1 MEKNVQ
7 ESEAREMVNLEQQE
21 RAIEVAF
28 LSLVNESKRTAELI
42 HSAVSFFRERFGLEA
57 VGVRLQDGNTY
68 PYFETSGFPE
78 EFVRIENSLYAR
90 NEVGQPICDNAG
102 NPIQECMCGSVI
114 CGRSD
119 PSKPFFTARG
129 SFWTNSTTELLA
141 VTTDADRQA
150 RMRNRCNGEGY
161 ESVALIALSVSEE
174 CMGLLQLNDTRKG
187 QFSLEAITLW
197 ERLAGYLAV
206 ALAKARV
213 EEFLLEAYETL
224 LIQSEKLEVQSEEL
238 QKANE
243 ALHESETHFRALAEN
258 SPDIIIRFDRQYRHL
273 YANPAAVESYDIPL
287 DEIIGK
293 TQGELGRTPKNVKS
307 WEEHLENIFVTGKT
321 ETLEYQYL
329 SSQGKKYYFNTK
341 IVPEFAD
348 GKVISVLATSRDITD
363 IREAEAKLKETL
375 DNLENLVEERTAELE
390 TAFNSLKESEKGLAE
405 AQKMSQIGSWDWYL
419 VTDEMYWSDE
429 MYRIFGRTPQKFSSY
444 SEVLTCTHPNDRE
457 HVDYAVKR
465 ALKGESFAIDHRIV
479 LASGEER
486 TVHAQGRVIF
496 DENNNPIRIKGT
508 VQDITERI
516 KSEEKIRNLANI
528 VESSND
534 AIGTISLDGIITS
547 WNKGAEQVYGY
558 SQEEILG
565 KPSPIMAPP
574 HLGNET
580 KKLIER
586 IKQGESI
593 RHYETL
599 RLRKDGKIINVSRT
613 LSPVFDSHGKI
624 TAISF
629 ISRDITERKTIEEKL
644 RESEEKYRNI
654 VETANEGILIIDNEA
669 LITYA
674 NKKLAA
680 MTGHTLEEIIGRPIW
695 NFLSEESKAIVK
707 LNLKNRRLGI
717 DDSYELKLA
726 RKDGSLLWTFI
737 NAKSLFDKDDKFVG
751 SMSML
756 TDITKRKEVEQALA
770 NFEIARE
777 KEIHHRI
784 KNNLQVVSSL
794 LDLQAYK
801 FKGRN
806 DVKDSEIIEAFR
818 ESQSRIKSMA
828 LIHEELYRGGGSGTI
843 NFTAYVDE
851 LADNLLS
858 TYRLGNIDIIL
869 NKNMGKDFFFD
880 METAIPLGIIINEII
895 SNSFK
900 HAFRGR
906 DKGEI
911 RIILHSE
918 EKGDFVNIREE
929 SECEDCKSTNFVL
942 SVSDNGVGIPENLD
956 IADLDSL
963 GLQLVTSLVEQI
975 GGELEIKRN
984 NGTEFT
990 IRFIVTEKN
999 NKASEPVPNN
1009 YSESP
1014 KFHH

>member
-1 MEKNVQ
+1 MYELEKNVQ
-7 ESEAREMVNLEQQE
+7 KSEAWEITNLEQQE
-21 RAIEVAF
+21 REIEVAF

-57 VGVRLQDGNTY
+57 VGVRLQDGNSY

-114 CGRSD
+114 CGRYD
-119 PSKPFFTARG
+119 PSKPFFTVRG
-129 SFWTNSTTELLA
+129 SFWTNSTTELLT

-224 LIQSEKLEVQSEEL
+224 LIQSEKLEAQSEEL

-243 ALHESETHFRALAEN
+243 ALRESETHFRALAEN
-258 SPDIIIRFDRQYRHL
+258 SPDIIIRFDRQYRHV

-293 TQGELGRTPKNVKS
+293 TQGELGRTPKNVKF

-405 AQKMSQIGSWDWYL
+405 AQKMAHIGNWDWNL

-457 HVDYAVKR
+457 HVDNAVKR

-479 LASGEER
+479 LANGEER
-486 TVHAQGRVIF
+486 TVHAQGEVIF
-496 DENNNPIRIKGT
+496 DENNSPIRIKGT

-565 KPSPIMAPP
+565 KPTPIMAPP
-574 HLGNET
+574 HLGE
-580 KKLIER
+580 
-586 IKQGESI
+586 
-593 RHYETL
+593 
-599 RLRKDGKIINVSRT
+599 
-613 LSPVFDSHGKI
+613 
-624 TAISF
+624 
-629 ISRDITERKTIEEKL
+629 
-644 RESEEKYRNI
+644 
-654 VETANEGILIIDNEA
+654 
-669 LITYA
+669 
-674 NKKLAA
+674 
-680 MTGHTLEEIIGRPIW
+680 
-695 NFLSEESKAIVK
+695 
-707 LNLKNRRLGI
+707 
-717 DDSYELKLA
+717 
-726 RKDGSLLWTFI
+726 
-737 NAKSLFDKDDKFVG
+737 
-751 SMSML
+751 
-756 TDITKRKEVEQALA
+756 
-770 NFEIARE
+770 
-777 KEIHHRI
+777 
-784 KNNLQVVSSL
+784 
-794 LDLQAYK
+794 
-801 FKGRN
+801 
-806 DVKDSEIIEAFR
+806 
-818 ESQSRIKSMA
+818 
-828 LIHEELYRGGGSGTI
+828 
-843 NFTAYVDE
+843 
-851 LADNLLS
+851 
-858 TYRLGNIDIIL
+858 
-869 NKNMGKDFFFD
+869 
-880 METAIPLGIIINEII
+880 
-895 SNSFK
+895 
-900 HAFRGR
+900 
-906 DKGEI
+906 
-911 RIILHSE
+911 
-918 EKGDFVNIREE
+918 
-929 SECEDCKSTNFVL
+929 
-942 SVSDNGVGIPENLD
+942 
-956 IADLDSL
+956 
-963 GLQLVTSLVEQI
+963 
-975 GGELEIKRN
+975 
-984 NGTEFT
+984 
-990 IRFIVTEKN
+990 
-999 NKASEPVPNN
+999 
-1009 YSESP
+1009 
-1014 KFHH
+1014 